1 MKRYI
6 LLSYNGENV
15 QASVIAAL
23 GTVIKNAGVTS
34 EDVHGITMNEA
45 EVAAIIAKNAS
56 VSSSRELS
64 PVESACIYAKQRFG
78 NYFGNGLKL
87 TLAVSEAAINGRNDE
102 ALISAIEILSRGVSS
117 RISIQYGITKEVISV
132 FKQINQNLK
141 DV

>member
-6 LLSYNGENV
+6 LLSYNGDDV
-15 QASVIAAL
+15 SVSVITAL
-23 GTVIKNAGVTS
+23 GAIIKNAGATS
-34 EDVHGITMNEA
+34 EDVHGVTMNEA
-45 EVAAIIAKNAS
+45 EVTAIIAKNAGIA
-56 VSSSRELS
+56 SSREIS

-78 NYFGNGLKL
+78 NYFDNGLKL
-87 TLAVSEAAINGRNDE
+87 TLAVSEAAVNGRNDE

-117 RISIQYGITKEVISV
+117 RISAQYGITKEVISV